1 MPLMQLIVA
10 LIIVGVIL
18 WAIETL
24 IPIDPTIRRVIQV
37 IIVLAVLIWVLRAFA
52 LV

>member
-1 MPLMQLIVA
+1 MPLMQLIIA

-24 IPIDPTIRRVIQV
+24 IPIDPTIRRVIEV
-37 IIVLAVLIWVLRAFA
+37 ILVLAVLIWVLRAFA
-52 LV
+52 LI